1 MRWILNIDLKIA
13 KELNITE
20 KQVNDTVKL
29 IDEGNTIPFIS
40 RYRKE
45 VTGNLSDEQLRQLE
59 ELLKYQRSLNERKED
74 VLRLIDEQGKLTEEL
89 KEKIE
94 AAELLKEVEDLY
106 LPYKQKKRTRATQ
119 ARERGLEPLSDLMLD
134 ENSTEEDFNAMA
146 KELIDEEKEVLT
158 EEDAIKG
165 AMDIIAEMVSESI
178 EFRDILRHSAKE
190 SGGIESTQNGE
201 DENKTYEMYYNFLER
216 LKHLKPHRILALF
229 RGEKEGVLKLKFDL
243 NDEYNIK
250 KILET
255 YSYLK
260 DKDYY
265 KYIEE
270 AVIDG
275 YKRLLLPSIE
285 TEVKNELKEKADRE
299 SIKVFGKN
307 LKPYLMQP
315 PIKESV
321 VIGLDPGYRT

>member
-1 MRWILNIDLKIA
+1 M
-13 KELNITE
+13 
-20 KQVNDTVKL
+20 
-29 IDEGNTIPFIS
+29 
-40 RYRKE
+40 
-45 VTGNLSDEQLRQLE
+45 
-59 ELLKYQRSLNERKED
+59 KYQRSLEERKED
-74 VLRLIDEQGKLTEEL
+74 VIRLIDEQGKLTEEL

-119 ARERGLEPLSDLMLD
+119 ARERGLEPLAKIMLD
-134 ENSTEEDFNAMA
+134 ENSTDEDFNAMA

-243 NDEYNIK
+243 NDEYNIQ
-250 KILET
+250 KILQS
-255 YSYLK
+255 YSSLK
-260 DKDYY
+260 DKDLSL
-265 KYIEE
+265 IH
-270 AVIDG
+270 I
-275 YKRLLLPSIE
+275 
-285 TEVKNELKEKADRE
+285 
-299 SIKVFGKN
+299 
-307 LKPYLMQP
+307 
-315 PIKESV
+315 
-321 VIGLDPGYRT
+321 